1 MNKHETQEIVEVPNL
16 KAATAVMS
24 FGFPL
29 INVSSGVRTDGSDTK
44 TFWYRP
50 KNDCGQSAQEV
61 KNDMTKGADALAAAD
76 HEGQLLAILPANK
89 HHLFYKAVTN
99 YMRVYAANRDTLV
112 SIIKRNERVVIEHG
126 EKTLIISKNA
136 SDETKRK
143 AAKFL

>member
-1 MNKHETQEIVEVPNL
+1 MEIANL

-29 INVSSGVRTDGSDTK
+29 INVSVSTRTNGDESK
-44 TFWYRP
+44 VFWYRP
-50 KNDCGQSAQEV
+50 RNDCGQAAQEV
-61 KNDMTKGADALAAAD
+61 KHDMTKGADALAAAD
-76 HEGQLLAILPANK
+76 HESQLLALIPQNK

-99 YMRVYAANRDTLV
+99 YMRAYAANRDSLV
-112 SIIKRNERVVIEHG
+112 SIIKRNEKVVIERG
-126 EKTLIISKNA
+126 DKTLIISKNA